1 MAGKN
6 KEAFCRIVIEG
17 ENIHGVGYRPFLL
30 RAARRLRVPRFEAE
44 NIEDA
49 PPKIEVLAGGN
60 ASAIKEFVKTVK
72 TQHPRDAIV
81 SRVRVDPKPPE
92 SVLPID
98 EYDKIL
104 SAEQQDRI
112 VSAGLAMLG
121 KQDKTLEKQ
130 DGMLEKQ
137 ERMLE
142 KQDETTESIRHMDG
156 NITETNRSIKEMDG
170 HMTERFD
177 RMDQKYDKMSERME
191 HMDHTLERLA
201 DALIKLAEK
210 KG

>member
-1 MAGKN
+1 MTGKN

-112 VSAGLAMLG
+112 VSTGLAMLA
-121 KQDKTLEKQ
+121 KEDKTLEKQ
-130 DGMLEKQ
+130 DG
-137 ERMLE
+137 MLE

-177 RMDQKYDKMSERME
+177 HMDQKYDKMSERME